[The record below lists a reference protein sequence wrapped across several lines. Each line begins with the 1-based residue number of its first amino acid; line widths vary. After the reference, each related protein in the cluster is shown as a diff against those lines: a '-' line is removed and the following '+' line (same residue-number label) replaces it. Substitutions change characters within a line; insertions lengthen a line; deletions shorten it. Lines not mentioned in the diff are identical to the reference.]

1 MARKKNL
8 TAVSFLLIL
17 SIGIISMIPL
27 ANAQSYMDDIYR
39 DDSEME
45 CRDGMYL
52 VYRIP
57 NADYICTDDT
67 TAQRWVEL
75 GIAKIINKGTM
86 DVTIQTFE
94 EKQPQACT
102 LEWNPV
108 CGIDGQTYGNMC
120 MLEAEDV
127 ELAHLGECLYS
138 ELQVVHNET
147 RIDSIP
153 MYSNDTKSITS
164 EPSFEKTTSP
174 YTMPDEER
182 AKSFIVTFY
191 GGLID
196 VPFTVD
202 SYSKFQTIGLDEVK
216 SRSLQIYTFE
226 DQPEFLLEGLPSKDK
241 QPMYEGIHR
250 WMTQT
255 TVLNPFDVD
264 VDIVSGDN
272 TVILTWEFTDCK
284 PIAFGTYLQDI
295 KNLYQFS
302 NTDNA
307 EIRER
312 VLFQCTGLDLKTH

>member
-1 MARKKNL
+1 MAGMKNL
-8 TAVSFLLIL
+8 AGVSLLLIL
-17 SIGIISMIPL
+17 SLGIISMMPF
-27 ANAQSYMDDIYR
+27 ANAQSYMDKIYR

-45 CRDGMYL
+45 CREGMYL

-86 DVTIQTFE
+86 GMMIQTFE

-120 MLEAEDV
+120 MLVAEGV
-127 ELAHLGECLYS
+127 ELANLGECLDS
-138 ELQVVHNET
+138 ELNVVNNET

-153 MYSNDTKSITS
+153 MYSNDTQSIISKTSSQITS
-164 EPSFEKTTSP
+164 LYAISDDDRAQSFV
-174 YTMPDEER
+174 
-182 AKSFIVTFY
+182 VTFSD
-191 GGLID
+191 GLID
-196 VPFTVD
+196 TPFTVD
-202 SYSKFQTIGLDEVK
+202 SYSKFETIGLDEVT

-272 TVILTWEFTDCK
+272 TVIVTWKFTDCK

-302 NTDNA
+302 NRNSA

-312 VLFQCTGLDLKTH
+312 ALFECTGIDLKTP